1 MASRRDEALAWV
13 SSCRAF
19 LCGNYFFTTEDS
31 EGHREGYGLAPFAIS
46 ERWLRGWLRRLIHQV
61 EQNLEFGHHHP
72 REGRDPA
79 HTHQTSD
86 FRLASRL
93 RGNGG
98 WVGRILLRL
107 RAFALKLYLTQRHE
121 DAKPCKLHTNHHPR
135 EGGDPAHTHQTSDF
149 RLASRLRGNGGW
161 VGRILLRLRAFA
173 LKSYSTG
180 RALQIG
186 VALCLGCMPY
196 ESAFPC
202 PSSPVL
208 FVPVLYSRKFESCV
222 MPLILEV

>member
-61 EQNLEFGHHHP
+61 EQNLEFGH
-72 REGRDPA
+72 
-79 HTHQTSD
+79 
-86 FRLASRL
+86 
-93 RGNGG
+93 
-98 WVGRILLRL
+98 
-107 RAFALKLYLTQRHE
+107 
-121 DAKPCKLHTNHHPR
+121 HHPR